1 MFGCVCYGYMPDTLS
16 GDGEAL
22 DAYILGVDR
31 PVDAFA
37 GRVIAV
43 IYREDDTEDKLVAA
57 PEGRC
62 CTRAEIAAA
71 VAFMERYSHTS
82 LALFTQEEQR

>member
-1 MFGCVCYGYMPDTLS
+1 MFGCVCYGYVPDTLS

-43 IYREDDTEDKLVAA
+43 IYREDDTE
-57 PEGRC
+57 EGRC
-62 CTRAEIAAA
+62 FTRAEIAAA